1 MIVNYDELV
10 SPILISETNKVVN
23 TGGQTAIVTR
33 KVECKNVTFEA
44 AKNAFDNQR
53 CLAIVSVIEK
63 SSKEISVSYP
73 SATIAYDATNNQFR
87 IAYDRVVC
95 IWREDAIG
103 PKVDITSDVTLS
115 NPYAIY
121 DKSYHSSIIGKRIS
135 SVVMKS
141 ELAFGEDIDITEEVY
156 DFHTN
161 TINIDRVTGPI
172 TITC

>member
-1 MIVNYDELV
+1 MIVNFDELV
-10 SPILISETNKVVN
+10 SPILISETNIAMN
-23 TGGQTAIVTR
+23 GGQSAEVTT
-33 KVECKNVTFEA
+33 KVECKNVTFET
-44 AKNAFDNQR
+44 AKNAFDIQR

-73 SATIAYDATNNQFR
+73 SATITYDATNNQFR
-87 IAYDRVVC
+87 ITYDRVDC

-103 PKVDITSDVTLS
+103 PKVDITSDATLS

-141 ELAFGEDIDITEEVY
+141 ELVFGEDIDITEEAY
-156 DFHTN
+156 NFHTN

-172 TITC
+172 TITR

>member
-1 MIVNYDELV
+1 MVVNFDELV
-10 SPILISETNKVVN
+10 SPILISETAKAINSN
-23 TGGQTAIVTR
+23 GQSAIITT
-33 KVECKNVTFEA
+33 KVECKNVTFET

-53 CLAIVSVIEK
+53 CLAIVSVNEK
-63 SSKEISVSYP
+63 SSKEIRVSYP

-87 IAYDRVVC
+87 ITYDRFDC

-103 PKVDITSDVTLS
+103 PTVKITSDATLS

-121 DKSYHSSIIGKRIS
+121 NKSYHSSIIGEGIS

-172 TITC
+172 TITR